1 MVRRCRPNG
10 RDASPVIALW
20 KDAVRGTREIPLE
33 PGAHGV
39 LVSVSTDRA
48 IRRTTDGRLPVA
60 TGNEIFD
67 MSVYQVR
74 AAARGSGPP
83 AARPPSPAEPVL
95 DLAELTIL
103 TSWAE
108 AVAEALY
115 ATAGDVEGVLSDA
128 AAGAPWRR
136 ALGLEQP
143 SDRLSSAI
151 EAMAQLVRCLTDR
164 RPGRRR
170 AASRA
175 AGP

>member
-1 MVRRCRPNG
+1 M
-10 RDASPVIALW
+10 
-20 KDAVRGTREIPLE
+20 
-33 PGAHGV
+33 
-39 LVSVSTDRA
+39 
-48 IRRTTDGRLPVA
+48 
-60 TGNEIFD
+60 
-67 MSVYQVR
+67 
-74 AAARGSGPP
+74 
-83 AARPPSPAEPVL
+83 L

-151 EAMAQLVRCLTDR
+151 EAMAQLVRCLTTGDRAADGLLPALRARERDR
-164 RPGRRR
+164 RDPERLPVGVLRSALEQRVTR
-170 AASRA
+170 AATDR
-175 AGP
+175 GPFPARLVG